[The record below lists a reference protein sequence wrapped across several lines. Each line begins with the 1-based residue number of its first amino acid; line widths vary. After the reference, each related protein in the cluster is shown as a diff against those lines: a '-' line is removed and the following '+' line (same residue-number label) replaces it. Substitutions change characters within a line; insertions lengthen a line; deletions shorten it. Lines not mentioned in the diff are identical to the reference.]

1 MDLRPLLA
9 LPEVARARDEIAAAD
24 VATLEEQLRIVRIA
38 APPLHEAERAAYI
51 RERFA
56 EAGLKEIRQDE
67 VGNVLANLSSPSGR
81 RSPPVVIAAHLDT
94 VFPPGT
100 DLTPRTSGARVFAP
114 GITDNARGLAAL
126 LSVARTLVGSSI
138 RTRHPI
144 WFVATV
150 GEEGIGD
157 LRGVKHLFKHAL
169 RSGVHGFISL
179 DGSGL
184 RRVVHRAI
192 GSVRLRAV
200 VTGSG
205 GHSWADAGAP
215 NPVHALGGA
224 ITAMQPLPS
233 ALPALSTLTVARI
246 GGGTSVNAIPAEA
259 WLEIDMRSEN
269 TDVLGSLERR
279 VREVL
284 EEGVRAENG
293 GRRRGS
299 AALALR
305 VQRIGERPA
314 GSVPAEV
321 PLVAAAMAATRAVGA
336 RPELAASSTDAN
348 VPLALGY
355 PAVTIG
361 AGGESGGIHTLHEWY
376 SDEGGARGLQR
387 ALLTVLAAAGVDGS
401 GLDGAGP
408 AAGTT

>member
-9 LPEVARARDEIAAAD
+9 LPEVARARAEIAAAGG
-24 VATLEEQLRIVRIA
+24 ATLEEQLRIVRIA
-38 APPLHEAERAAYI
+38 APPLHEAERASYV

-56 EAGLKEIRQDE
+56 QVGLKDIRQDE
-67 VGNVLANLSSPSGR
+67 VGNVLASLSPTSGR
-81 RSPPVVIAAHLDT
+81 RTQPVVVTAHLDT
-94 VFPPGT
+94 VFPPET
-100 DLTPRTSGARVFAP
+100 DLTPRIVGPRVFAP

-126 LSVARTLVGSSI
+126 LSVARTLADSSLQ
-138 RTRHPI
+138 TSHPV

-169 RSGVHGFISL
+169 RSGIHAFISL

-192 GSVRLRAV
+192 GSVRLRGT

-215 NPVHALGGA
+215 NPVHALGNA
-224 ITAMQPLPS
+224 ITRLQELPS
-233 ALPALSTLTVARI
+233 SLPSLCTLTVARI

-259 WLEIDMRSEN
+259 WLEIDMRSED
-269 TDVLGSLERR
+269 TDVLGSLDARA
-279 VREVL
+279 REML
-284 EEGVRAENG
+284 EEAVRTENQR
-293 GRRRGS
+293 RRRGS
-299 AALALR
+299 AALGLR
-305 VQRIGERPA
+305 TQRIGDRPA
-314 GSVPAEV
+314 GSVPPEV

-387 ALLTVLAAAGVDGS
+387 ALLTILATAGVDG
-401 GLDGAGP
+401 GEP
-408 AAGTT
+408 AARTT